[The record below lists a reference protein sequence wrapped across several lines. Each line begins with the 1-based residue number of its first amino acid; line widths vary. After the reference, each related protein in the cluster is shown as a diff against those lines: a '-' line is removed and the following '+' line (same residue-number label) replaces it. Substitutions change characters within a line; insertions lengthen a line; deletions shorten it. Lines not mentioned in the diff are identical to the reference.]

1 MQSCKR
7 HEASDKLYVSQVDIG
22 QESNIQICSGLVPFL
37 PIEAMQD
44 RRVVVVTNMKTRK
57 LRGEP
62 SMGMILAAEKDIN
75 EKLKVEPIIP
85 PKSSIIGER
94 LYFGGAD
101 SFEPPKLKDKAW
113 EYIQPR
119 MTTNSNKEVVFVNEE
134 EQQLILRGS
143 DENDSAVA
151 ETLINAKIL

>member
-1 MQSCKR
+1 M
-7 HEASDKLYVSQVDIG
+7 DIG

-37 PIEAMQD
+37 PIEKMQN

-62 SMGMILAAEKDIN
+62 SMGMILAAEKVIN
-75 EKLKVEPIIP
+75 DNLKVEPIIP

-94 LYFGGAD
+94 LYFGGPD

-119 MTTNSNKEVVFVNEE
+119 MTTNQDKEVTFIIEE
-134 EQQLILRGS
+134 NDELVLRGTN
-143 DENDSAVA
+143 ENDSATS
-151 ETLINAKIL
+151 ETLVNAKIL